1 MTQRIVLSLILTSAM
16 YSSSAQADWKSLL
29 NDITSNSAITSAVT
43 SDSTN
48 NLDYDTIVSGLKQ
61 ALEVG
66 TKEAIESV
74 SQNNGYLSND
84 LIKIPMPPQLDKL
97 SGIMRKFGLSAQA
110 DEFEQSMNRAAERA
124 APEATNII
132 MGAIKNMSFDDAKS
146 ILNGSDDAATQFF
159 KKNTSDKLTSLFQ
172 PVITDSLNKV
182 GTTKYYNNLTDEVSD
197 IPFVGENVNLDLPGY
212 VTQEA
217 LNGLFTM
224 IAAEEKK
231 IRENPAARTT
241 ELLQKVFS
249 SN

>member
-1 MTQRIVLSLILTSAM
+1 MTSRIALSLVLTSAI
-16 YSSSAQADWKSLL
+16 YSTSVHADWKSLL
-29 NDITSNSAITSAVT
+29 NDITSNEAITSAVT
-43 SDSTN
+43 SGSTS

-66 TKEAIESV
+66 TKDAIDKV
-74 SQNNGYLSND
+74 SQNNGYLSNE
-84 LIKIPMPPQLDKL
+84 LIKISMPPQLEKL
-97 SGIMRKFGLSAQA
+97 SGIMRKFGLSSQA
-110 DEFEQSMNRAAERA
+110 DEFEQSMNRAAEKA
-124 APEATNII
+124 APQATDII
-132 MGAIKNMSFDDAKS
+132 ISAIKNMSFDDAKE

-159 KKNTSDKLTSLFQ
+159 KQNTSEKLTSLFE

-182 GTTKYYNNLTDEVSD
+182 GTTKYYNELTDEVSD
-197 IPFVGENVNLDLPGY
+197 IPFVGENVNLDLSSY
-212 VTQEA
+212 VTQQA